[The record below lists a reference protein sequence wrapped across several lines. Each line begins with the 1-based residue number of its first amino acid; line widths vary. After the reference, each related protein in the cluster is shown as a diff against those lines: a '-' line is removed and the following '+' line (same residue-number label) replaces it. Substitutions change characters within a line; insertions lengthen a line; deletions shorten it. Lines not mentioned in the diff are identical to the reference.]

1 MKYVYSFQEG
11 NKNMKD
17 ILGGK
22 GANLAEML
30 KINLPVPLG
39 FTVTTE
45 ACKKYYENNEDLS
58 LDIIKEIDEE
68 IKNLEKATGK
78 KLGDEENPLLL
89 SVRSGARSSMPGM
102 MDTILN
108 LGLNSKIVK
117 SLEEKMDK
125 RFVYDCYR
133 RLISM
138 YSDVVKG
145 YDKNIFEDILDD
157 FKKRK
162 NLKSD
167 LELTSSSLK
176 EIITIYKKKYYELAK
191 EEFPED
197 PKVQLIEAIKAVFRS
212 WNNERAKFYRKMN
225 NIPDS
230 WGTAVNVQEMVY
242 GNLNEKSLTGVMFS
256 RNPATGENKLYGEFL
271 IKAQGED
278 VVAGVRTP
286 EDITNLKKVM
296 PECYEKLEALAK
308 KLEKHYKD
316 MQDIEFTVENNK
328 LYVLQTRNGKRTGE
342 AAIKIA
348 VDLVKEKI
356 ITKEEALLSVEPKLI
371 DQVLHPVFAKDDLK
385 MKRLL
390 ATGLNASPGAGSGKV
405 YFSYQ
410 DIKKAYE
417 KGERALILARPETS
431 PEDIEGMNLSSGVLT
446 IRGGMTSH
454 AAVVARGMGIPCVS
468 GCENLKIDEKKKE
481 LITEDLIIKEG
492 DYLSIDG
499 SNGKVYLGNTKL
511 LEKEIT
517 GDFKTFMDW
526 VTEYEKVKVRANA
539 DNYKDAKTALKLGG
553 KGIGLCRTEHMFFE
567 EERIFNFRKMILS
580 ETKAKREE
588 ALKVI
593 EPYQE
598 EDFKKL
604 FEVMNGFPVTIRL
617 LDPPLHEFLP
627 KKEAEIKK
635 LATSLKIKEE
645 ELEKRIESLKEF
657 NPMMGHRG
665 CRLLITY
672 PEIVKMQ
679 TRAIIKAS
687 IKAIKNGIKVF
698 PEIMIPLVGE
708 VKELKYL
715 KNIINEEALKIIK
728 EENEKV
734 EYLIGTM
741 IEVPRGAI
749 TADKIAKEAMFFSF
763 GTNDLT
769 QMTYGY
775 SRDDSAKFLNDYY
788 TKHILT
794 FNPFEKIDQE
804 GVGSLIEEAIRKGKE
819 TNKDLELGVCGEQGA
834 DKDSIMFLTRLKV
847 DYVSCSPYR
856 IPLARLS
863 SAQAN
868 ILLARENK

>member
-68 IKNLEKATGK
+68 IR
-78 KLGDEENPLLL
+78 DEENPLLL

-108 LGLNSKIVK
+108 LGLNSKIIK

-390 ATGLNASPGAGSGKV
+390 ATGLNASPGAGAGKV

-499 SNGKVYLGNTKL
+499 SNGKVYLGDTKL